1 MKQIETI
8 KAHYITWDILPFEPF
23 EREPHKKHGSILRA
37 YCCDGDGIVQVY
49 EYEKGVFRVLD
60 QGDYR
65 GDFDNLNDALG
76 KAAKILRWDYLAIYE
91 MFVEETE
98 A

>member
-1 MKQIETI
+1 MTQIETI
-8 KAHYITWDILPFEPF
+8 QAHNITWDVLPFEPF

-60 QGDYR
+60 QGTYR
-65 GDFDNLNDALG
+65 GDFDTLHSALG
-76 KAAKILRWDYLAIYE
+76 KAAKVLQKDYLAIYE
-91 MFVEETE
+91 MYAEG
-98 A
+98 AQA

>member
-1 MKQIETI
+1 MEPIQTLNHAKIE
-8 KAHYITWDILPFEPF
+8 WDILPFKPF

-60 QGDYR
+60 QGTYR
-65 GDFDNLNDALG
+65 GDFDNLHAALD
-76 KAAKILRWDYLAIYE
+76 KAAKVLQKDYLSIYE
-91 MFVEETE
+91 MYAEG
-98 A
+98 AQA